1 MTYRLKSL
9 DVAPE
14 GCGYFY
20 LQILLSWIVLVNPYN
35 TFEYQSTSKYFD
47 CTLVKYSPIQ
57 VSSLYLCQQGQKM
70 VWTISECSK
79 ILAMKIPGAEN
90 PRAEMS
96 PLPKHAP
103 FGAADVWADGH
114 FNMGTFRHGAFSA
127 RRTFSTGTFWL
138 QNISAQSYFGIW
150 DLPWHSHTCTFQH
163 ADFSALDFF
172 GRGTFWHG
180 DFSAPELFGTVNI

>member
-1 MTYRLKSL
+1 MFCLHNNGGKLVSKLLAGKLVISSMTYRLKSL

-35 TFEYQSTSKYFD
+35 TFEYQSISKYFD
-47 CTLVKYSPIQ
+47 RTLVKYSPIQ

-96 PLPKHAP
+96 PCRNVHVPKSPRAEKSLCRNVHVPKNPRAETRTCRK
-103 FGAADVWADGH
+103 VW
-114 FNMGTFRHGAFSA
+114 
-127 RRTFSTGTFWL
+127 
-138 QNISAQSYFGIW
+138 
-150 DLPWHSHTCTFQH
+150 
-163 ADFSALDFF
+163 
-172 GRGTFWHG
+172 
-180 DFSAPELFGTVNI
+180 